1 MSLVP
6 NYDVTTSE
14 SSSDSEIESD
24 NKIASE
30 EKPETKLN
38 TNTTKLPTPG
48 FISSNSTENV
58 LTTSVFK
65 NPFVE
70 AENAK
75 QAILE
80 KHVKMVNANDNS
92 QFLNGKKI
100 CWNYRKGRC
109 RFGHNC
115 KYAHDSDLQKSKE
128 QLDAENQLQETVLCQ
143 SQPLAQPTVHEINQI
158 VQENNAQKKTT
169 WSVSGSRARQKSY
182 EKLFYTKEV
191 MMSFQ
196 INCNLELFIL

>member
-1 MSLVP
+1 MICSTWEYRWIFYKYLYP
-6 NYDVTTSE
+6 RQ
-14 SSSDSEIESD
+14 
-24 NKIASE
+24 KISPIIFFSE
-30 EKPETKLN
+30 EKPESKLN
-38 TNTTKLPTPG
+38 ISTTKLPTPG

-158 VQENNAQKKTT
+158 VQDNNAQKRKRPGL
-169 WSVSGSRARQKSY
+169 SQGLVPGKKVMKSY
-182 EKLFYTKEV
+182 FTQKKWW
-191 MMSFQ
+191 
-196 INCNLELFIL
+196 CCFILIAI

>member
-6 NYDVTTSE
+6 DYDVTTSE
-14 SSSDSEIESD
+14 SSSDSETELG

-30 EKPETKLN
+30 EKTRSKGN
-38 TNTTKLPTPG
+38 VNAVKLPTPG
-48 FISSNSTENV
+48 FINANNTENV

-80 KHVKMVNANDNS
+80 KHVKMVNANDNRE
-92 QFLNGKKI
+92 FLNGKRI

-115 KYAHDSDLQKSKE
+115 KYAHDSDLQKTKE
-128 QLDAENQLQETVLCQ
+128 QLEAENQLQETVLCQ
-143 SQPLAQPTVHEINQI
+143 SQPLAQPTEHEINQI
-158 VQENNAQKKTT
+158 VQENVAQKRKRPGL
-169 WSVSGSRARQKSY
+169 SQGLVPGKKVMKSY
-182 EKLFYTKEV
+182 FKQKK
-191 MMSFQ
+191 
-196 INCNLELFIL
+196 